1 MSRQAT
7 PLNDLVL
14 VVAGGRTGD
23 PVVAAGFPLFS
34 ERDLPYL
41 LPTLTR
47 GVVSHVAGGGSA
59 ILHTTCCVQS
69 GASGGAVLRP
79 GDGLPLRLV
88 ALVACNIQEQGSGAL
103 FPHVNLAVPATVMA
117 APLAGYRATRDVKFL
132 HALESKDPNVQ
143 RLWKL
148 QPLASKL

>member
-1 MSRQAT
+1 MEMSCRSLPA
-7 PLNDLVL
+7 
-14 VVAGGRTGD
+14 RMWIKKGD
-23 PVVAAGFPLFS
+23 QVVAAGFPLFS

-41 LPTLTR
+41 LPTITR

-69 GASGGAVLRP
+69 GASGGAVLRL

-148 QPLASKL
+148 QPLTSKL